1 LSDVIAVKEGV
12 SEETIIIGAHYDS
25 GNVGAHE
32 PHFIGSAHYVKQMA
46 EAERAK
52 TIVVVTVDGL
62 LAGDNAY
69 VYGGDGEGQRTGC

>member
-1 LSDVIAVKEGV
+1 M

-32 PHFIGSAHYVKQMA
+32 PHFIGSAHYVKQMT